1 MRCTFDTL
9 PAYTAYTCHTCLI
22 VFIHSFPS
30 KGNISTTQF
39 HDQGSVANGK
49 QARMM
54 TFTEMANNER
64 LKLLRPIFTAK
75 AMLKPIT
82 MRTSFAVLL
91 EHREWKAPLIKQS
104 LQKKARVWSAEKN
117 RLRFQKKM
125 REQGSESEIPNQGK
139 ILDLLQAKL
148 QWLGFVAPT
157 GQVTKQH
164 EGSKSCKSHK
174 LLDRRQQ
181 ESNWYPL

>member
-117 RLRFQKKM
+117 RLRFQKKNAGTRKRIRNPES
-125 REQGSESEIPNQGK
+125 RENFGPSAG
-139 ILDLLQAKL
+139 QATMA
-148 QWLGFVAPT
+148 WVCSPYRPG
-157 GQVTKQH
+157 
-164 EGSKSCKSHK
+164 
-174 LLDRRQQ
+174 D
-181 ESNWYPL
+181 